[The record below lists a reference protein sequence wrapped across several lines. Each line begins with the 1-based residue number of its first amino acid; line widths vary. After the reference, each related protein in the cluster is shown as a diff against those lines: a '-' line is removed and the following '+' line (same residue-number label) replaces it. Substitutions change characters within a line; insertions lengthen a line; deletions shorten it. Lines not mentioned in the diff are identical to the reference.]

1 LAGAGAER
9 KKTVLSEIGECEF
22 IFMQLNVRESGENP
36 ERLRHCNGL
45 QTPINHWTAY
55 AVREGR
61 SEVQARSQN
70 TGLNAHV
77 AAATRDQ
84 LLRKE
89 KDEARLCRSCGLG
102 FPECLHFPNL
112 RGLKVLFFVAAG

>member
-70 TGLNAHV
+70 TGLIALVAVPQRGTSFSAKRRMRPDSAARAAWDFLNAFIF
-77 AAATRDQ
+77 RI
-84 LLRKE
+84 
-89 KDEARLCRSCGLG
+89 CG
-102 FPECLHFPNL
+102 
-112 RGLKVLFFVAAG
+112 V